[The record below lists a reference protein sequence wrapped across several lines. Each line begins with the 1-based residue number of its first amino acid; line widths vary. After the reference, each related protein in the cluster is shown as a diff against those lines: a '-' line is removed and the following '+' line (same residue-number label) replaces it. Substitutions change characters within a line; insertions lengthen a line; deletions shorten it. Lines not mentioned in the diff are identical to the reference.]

1 MTRLARLVCSAAAL
15 LMAPQ
20 LLAAD
25 PGQWTL
31 VAADSELTF
40 SAYYEGEELPGRFTR
55 FAVTLET
62 NVETGEPADL
72 LVEVHTASADMN
84 DREVNAEI
92 VEPAWFDAQ
101 AFPVASFVSQD
112 IQPAENGAFLASGR
126 LRIKGIEQALKIPL
140 KWTRE
145 GNRAILTGFVRL
157 SRLDW
162 RVGTGEW
169 SNDAS
174 LSDRVDVR
182 WRVTLVPA
190 D

>member
-1 MTRLARLVCSAAAL
+1 
-15 LMAPQ
+15 MAPQ
-20 LLAAD
+20 LLKAE

-40 SAYYEGEELPGRFTR
+40 AAYYEGEELPGRFTR

-62 NVETGEPADL
+62 NGESGEPADL
-72 LVEVHTASADMN
+72 LVQVQTTSADMN

-101 AFPVASFVSQD
+101 AFPVASFASQD
-112 IQPAENGAFLASGR
+112 IQPTENDGFVASGQ
-126 LRIKGIEQALKIPL
+126 LRIKGIERALKIPL
-140 KWTRE
+140 NWSRE
-145 GNRAILTGFVRL
+145 GDRAILTGTVRL

-162 RVGTGEW
+162 QVGTGEW
-169 SNDAS
+169 SNTAS
-174 LSDRVDVR
+174 LSDRVDVH
-182 WRVTLVPA
+182 WRVTLAPA